1 MARWFITLTLN
12 DGVMRSST
20 VVNDIDNLTGMVDQ
34 VTRGTNFM
42 TFGETSTSATIYP
55 TRSVKSVKVEK
66 LSDEEEP

>member
-1 MARWFITLTLN
+1 MARWFVTLTLN

-20 VVNDIDNLTGMVDQ
+20 VVNEIDNLTGMVDY

-55 TRSVKSVKVEK
+55 IRSVKSVRVEK
-66 LSDEEEP
+66 LSDEEES